1 MHLQKCFFL
10 HLRLFHRHFFCV
22 LFKIDTESSGLP
34 PKVFL
39 TFRNPLTMTSVVTNI
54 MVGIVGHFLGEA
66 SALTCEMLITDEQVF
81 LHLRCLLYLQSH
93 LLIFMFDERLQLLYH
108 L

>member
-1 MHLQKCFFL
+1 
-10 HLRLFHRHFFCV
+10 
-22 LFKIDTESSGLP
+22 
-34 PKVFL
+34 
-39 TFRNPLTMTSVVTNI
+39 MTSVVTNI